1 MAQTGS
7 TPIQLYYSTDA
18 GISPP
23 AGNLVYG
30 ELALNVYDGK
40 LYYKDLSNNVQ
51 LLTSAGSGGGTVTSV
66 VGTGT
71 VNGLTLTGTVTST
84 GNITLGGTLS
94 NVSLAT
100 QVTGNLPVAN
110 LNSGTGASSST
121 YWRGDGTWAAVS
133 GGGGVSSVGAVAPA
147 TSTGGSTP
155 NIGIAHS
162 GGACT
167 TTTGTGALVFS
178 TSPTL
183 VTPALGT
190 PASGNFST
198 GSFTWPT
205 FNQSTTGNAATAS
218 APAGGGSFITSSN
231 IGSQSVSYASSA
243 GSAGSAST
251 ASTAGG
257 LTGTPNISVGTISA
271 SGLVTGQNF
280 LSSAGSFNFAST
292 TSWAFN
298 SGTSTVQLAIGGSNA
313 GTFTT
318 GAATFPGQVV
328 SNLSGFAAIGSNAVT
343 LYNSTTGMYADS
355 SGLGWNHGGAG
366 CATLSSGGNLTITG
380 ATATKASGTTWANPS
395 DVRLKDNI
403 VPFTKG
409 LAELN
414 QVNPKTW
421 VYNGKGETTA
431 GTKGLGVIADEIESI
446 LPETVDT
453 YKAKLNPSDTSE
465 TEIKRFDATE
475 ITWLLVNAVKEL
487 KAEIDAL
494 KAAK

>member
-133 GGGGVSSVGAVAPA
+133 SGGGVSSVGAVAPA

-205 FNQSTTGNAATAS
+205 FNQNTSGNAATAS
-218 APAGGGSFITSSN
+218 APSGGGSFITSSN
-231 IGSQSVSYASSA
+231 IGSQSVSSATNATNATNATYASLPASGGSFITSSNIGSQSVNFASSA
-243 GSAGSAST
+243 TTATNAS
-251 ASTAGG
+251 G
-257 LTGTPNISVGTISA
+257 LTGSPNISVSTVTA
-271 SGLVTGQNF
+271 SGTF
-280 LSSAGSFNFAST
+280 ST
-292 TSWAFN
+292 TSGGFFGPT
-298 SGTSTVQLAIGGSNA
+298 SLQLTSTSGIGMSVFSNRLFMLGGAGGATLSVSNIDTNSFANGEAYKPGGGSW
-313 GTFTT
+313 
-318 GAATFPGQVV
+318 
-328 SNLSGFAAIGSNAVT
+328 
-343 LYNSTTGMYADS
+343 ADS
-355 SGLGWNHGGAG
+355 SDARLKENVIP
-366 CATLSSGGNLTITG
+366 LTG
-380 ATATKASGTTWANPS
+380 ALDKLLT
-395 DVRLKDNI
+395 
-403 VPFTKG
+403 
-409 LAELN
+409 
-414 QVNPKTW
+414 
-421 VYNGKGETTA
+421 
-431 GTKGLGVIADEIESI
+431 
-446 LPETVDT
+446 
-453 YKAKLNPSDTSE
+453 LNPVSFTWKYDRPNVPSIGFIAQEVQQVFPSAINTSAPTPEQQPFIDTDKVLDIGWKNDMTAYLVKAIQELSAKVDAQAA
-465 TEIKRFDATE
+465 EIK
-475 ITWLLVNAVKEL
+475 
-487 KAEIDAL
+487 AL

>member
-40 LYYKDLSNNVQ
+40 MYYKDLSNNVQ

-205 FNQSTTGNAATAS
+205 FNQSTSGNAATAS

-231 IGSQSVSYASSA
+231 IGSQSVNYAA
-243 GSAGSAST
+243 SAGSASSAT
-251 ASTAGG
+251 TAGSATTAAG
-257 LTGTPNISVGTISA
+257 LTGTPNISVGTVTA
-271 SGLVTGQNF
+271 SGQVT
-280 LSSAGSFNFAST
+280 
-292 TSWAFN
+292 
-298 SGTSTVQLAIGGSNA
+298 SN
-313 GTFTT
+313 
-318 GAATFPGQVV
+318 V
-328 SNLSGFAAIGSNAVT
+328 SGFAAIGSNAVT

>member
-205 FNQSTTGNAATAS
+205 FNQSTSGNAATAS

-231 IGSQSVSYASSA
+231 IGSQSVNYAA
-243 GSAGSAST
+243 SAGSASSAT
-251 ASTAGG
+251 TAGSATTAAG
-257 LTGTPNISVGTISA
+257 LTGTPNISVGTVTA
-271 SGLVTGQNF
+271 SGQVT
-280 LSSAGSFNFAST
+280 
-292 TSWAFN
+292 
-298 SGTSTVQLAIGGSNA
+298 SN
-313 GTFTT
+313 
-318 GAATFPGQVV
+318 V
-328 SNLSGFAAIGSNAVT
+328 SGFAAIGSNAVT